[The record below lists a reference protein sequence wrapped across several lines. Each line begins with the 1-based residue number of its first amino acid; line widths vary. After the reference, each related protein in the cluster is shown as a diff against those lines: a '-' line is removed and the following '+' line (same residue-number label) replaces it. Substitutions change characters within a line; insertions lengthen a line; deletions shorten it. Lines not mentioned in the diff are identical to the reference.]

1 MEPGLIF
8 LAAVAAWVVAVLW
21 DGRRSA
27 KGDNRLTWVVHAPLL
42 FSGLAMIWAGIT
54 MASSHLALG
63 GGLALVGAIT
73 TVLVARALRAAPA
86 GYMSE
91 ANARGLPGQWFD
103 YLIWTALGVPIVISI
118 LVLAMAI
125 ADRFNRS

>member
-8 LAAVAAWVVAVLW
+8 LAAVAAWVVVVLW

-27 KGDNRLTWVVHAPLL
+27 KGEHRFTWLVHAPLL
-42 FSGLAMIWAGIT
+42 FGGLAMIWAGIT
-54 MASSHLALG
+54 MASSNLGLG

-73 TVLVARALRAAPA
+73 TLLVARALRAAPA
-86 GYMSE
+86 GYMSD
-91 ANARGLPGQWFD
+91 AYARGLPEQWFD
-103 YLIWTALGVPIVISI
+103 YLIWTAIGVPLVI
-118 LVLAMAI
+118 AGMALLMAV